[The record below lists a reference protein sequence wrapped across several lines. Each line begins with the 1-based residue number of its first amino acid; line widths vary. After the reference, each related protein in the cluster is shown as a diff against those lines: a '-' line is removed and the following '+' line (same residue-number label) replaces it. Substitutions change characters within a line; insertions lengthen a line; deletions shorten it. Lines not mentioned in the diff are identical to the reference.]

1 MGIFRWV
8 VFRLDNVYNILLA
21 EHVLSDMLCPV
32 LRFMNINFAI
42 CRMSG
47 CGTIQSLIYD
57 NNDLVPQ
64 DLEEAEIGIWA
75 TALAYNKARF
85 FYILR

>member
-1 MGIFRWV
+1 MGIFRSV

-21 EHVLSDMLCPV
+21 GHVLSDMLCPV

-47 CGTIQSLIYD
+47 CGTIQSLVYD
-57 NNDLVPQ
+57 NYDLVPK

-75 TALAYNKARF
+75 TALACNRVQF
-85 FYILR
+85 LYIPR

>member
-1 MGIFRWV
+1 MGIFRSV

-21 EHVLSDMLCPV
+21 GHVLSDMLCLV
-32 LRFMNINFAI
+32 LRFMNIRNFAI

-47 CGTIQSLIYD
+47 CGTIQSLVYD
-57 NNDLVPQ
+57 NYDLVPR

-75 TALAYNKARF
+75 TALGDNRVHF
-85 FYILR
+85 F